1 MHPDEAR
8 LCPSPRRMRSTFS
21 YGLLR
26 IFEPVLMNERG
37 QRPGQRKDEESLGQM
52 GGWGKG
58 QPLPALRE
66 SPSGERTPFDIFSAI
81 WT

>member
-1 MHPDEAR
+1 
-8 LCPSPRRMRSTFS
+8 
-21 YGLLR
+21 
-26 IFEPVLMNERG
+26 MNEQG